1 MDSNSAGFLEREIL
15 APLTD
20 AQRDAVTHV
29 DGPLL
34 ILAGPGSGK
43 TRVIT
48 HRIAYLLHE
57 GIQAQNI
64 LALTFTNKAAEEMR
78 LRLQRLAPDEPVWM
92 GTFHSFCARMLRQ
105 YASHVGL
112 KENFSIYDTKDSE
125 KIFKQTIDEC
135 DMDLSYTS
143 PDSILNE
150 IHWAKNELL
159 SPENYRPR
167 SGDPT
172 GSLVQR
178 VYGDYQSRLLAANAV
193 DFDDLLMHVGLLL
206 RENNELR
213 KRLDERYRYILVD
226 EYQDTNLAQ
235 YVIARALSQD
245 HPNLAVA
252 GDPDQSIYG
261 WRGANLSNIL
271 DFEHDYNHVQTVKLE
286 QNYRSTPNILR
297 VADHLISYNVHRKQ
311 KALFTDRP
319 EGAPVQLITYPS
331 ARDEADD
338 IAAQIELAAQS
349 GRRKLRDF
357 AIFYRVNSLSR
368 QLEYALQAHGL
379 PYQVVKGL
387 EFYQRKEIKDVL
399 AYLHLV
405 NNPANQVA
413 FLRII
418 NTPPRKL
425 GKKTLERLGE
435 HARRH
440 RISLLDA
447 SRETDLIEAL
457 SKPARAALKKF
468 VVMYDALRERA
479 TDSLFNI
486 MRDVVDATGYYDWLS
501 NSGKEEDRERRENI
515 DELLSAAKEFD
526 QHNGHLGGLEE
537 FLEQVALVN
546 DIDQWDDENDR
557 VTLMT
562 MHAAK
567 GLEFPAVFIVA
578 VEHGILPHERYG
590 DDPNEEEE
598 ERRLLFVGITRAED
612 ELQLSL
618 AQYRPYRGQLKPV
631 IPSPFLMEL
640 PRDEMTVSEP
650 ISSASFAG
658 NDGSVEGDWQDDFAH
673 EDPASVDFLTTAE
686 EMLETQAGQ
695 ARRYP
700 PQFFQKG
707 IVVEHPEY
715 GAGKII
721 HVSGNDEKRTVRVR
735 FFDDLEIH
743 TFRVAYSP
751 LMPAEPLD

>member
-78 LRLQRLAPDEPVWM
+78 LRLQRLTPDEPVWM

-167 SGDPT
+167 DGDPT

-178 VYGDYQSRLLAANAV
+178 VYGEYQSRLLAANAV

-271 DFEHDYNHVQTVKLE
+271 DFEHDYSRVRTVKLE

-319 EGAPVQLITYPS
+319 EGAPVQAL
-331 ARDEADD
+331 
-338 IAAQIELAAQS
+338 LASQGRP
-349 GRRKLRDF
+349 GRR
-357 AIFYRVNSLSR
+357 RVW
-368 QLEYALQAHGL
+368 E
-379 PYQVVKGL
+379 
-387 EFYQRKEIKDVL
+387 
-399 AYLHLV
+399 
-405 NNPANQVA
+405 
-413 FLRII
+413 
-418 NTPPRKL
+418 
-425 GKKTLERLGE
+425 
-435 HARRH
+435 
-440 RISLLDA
+440 
-447 SRETDLIEAL
+447 
-457 SKPARAALKKF
+457 
-468 VVMYDALRERA
+468 
-479 TDSLFNI
+479 
-486 MRDVVDATGYYDWLS
+486 
-501 NSGKEEDRERRENI
+501 
-515 DELLSAAKEFD
+515 
-526 QHNGHLGGLEE
+526 
-537 FLEQVALVN
+537 
-546 DIDQWDDENDR
+546 
-557 VTLMT
+557 
-562 MHAAK
+562 
-567 GLEFPAVFIVA
+567 
-578 VEHGILPHERYG
+578 
-590 DDPNEEEE
+590 
-598 ERRLLFVGITRAED
+598 VG
-612 ELQLSL
+612 
-618 AQYRPYRGQLKPV
+618 V
-631 IPSPFLMEL
+631 
-640 PRDEMTVSEP
+640 
-650 ISSASFAG
+650 
-658 NDGSVEGDWQDDFAH
+658 
-673 EDPASVDFLTTAE
+673 
-686 EMLETQAGQ
+686 
-695 ARRYP
+695 
-700 PQFFQKG
+700 
-707 IVVEHPEY
+707 
-715 GAGKII
+715 
-721 HVSGNDEKRTVRVR
+721 
-735 FFDDLEIH
+735 
-743 TFRVAYSP
+743 
-751 LMPAEPLD
+751 